1 MTDQEKSL
9 VMDNLDLVRN
19 TIIGVISRNESVQ
32 GMGYDDLFQTGCE
45 ALCHAAMNYQAEK
58 GASFRTFASLVIR
71 NRLISHCRI
80 INRLQS
86 PLQYLEEPLHDAEG
100 TTLGDTLVCSATDTQ
115 KIEELDTLRLLQD
128 AKRNYKGITKKGI
141 EALWIKCL
149 GHSSTEIASYYG
161 VMPNHI
167 SAWISRAGSKLR
179 NDRRF
184 SCL

>member
-1 MTDQEKSL
+1 MTDEEKSL
-9 VMDNLDLVRN
+9 VIDNLDLVRN

-71 NRLISHCRI
+71 NRLLSHCRI

-115 KIEELDTLRLLQD
+115 KIEELDTSASFRMP
-128 AKRNYKGITKKGI
+128 KKTIKGSQKG
-141 EALWIKCL
+141 
-149 GHSSTEIASYYG
+149 
-161 VMPNHI
+161 
-167 SAWISRAGSKLR
+167 
-179 NDRRF
+179 D
-184 SCL
+184 

>member
-1 MTDQEKSL
+1 MTEQEKTL
-9 VMDNLDLVRN
+9 VLNNLDLVRN
-19 TIIGVISRNESVQ
+19 TIMGVISRNESVQ

-45 ALCHAAMNYQAEK
+45 ALCHAALSYQEEK

-71 NRLISHCRI
+71 NRLLSHCRM
-80 INRLQS
+80 INRLQN
-86 PLQYLEEPLHDAEG
+86 PLKYLDEPLHDAEG
-100 TTLGDTLVCSATDTQ
+100 ETLGDTLICSAADTQ
-115 KIEELDTLRLLQD
+115 KIEDLDTLRLLLD
-128 AKRNYKGITKKGI
+128 ARKNYKGITQKGI
-141 EALWIKCL
+141 EALWMRCM
-149 GHSSTEIASYYG
+149 GHTSKEIASYYG

>member
-1 MTDQEKSL
+1 MTDEEKSL
-9 VMDNLDLVRN
+9 VIDNLDLVRN

-71 NRLISHCRI
+71 NRLLSHCRI

-115 KIEELDTLRLLQD
+115 KIEELDAQTLKFSSDFVKL
-128 AKRNYKGITKKGI
+128 NEITKEK
-141 EALWIKCL
+141 EQ
-149 GHSSTEIASYYG
+149 TEQLLEEKMERWEYLEDLAAKIAG
-161 VMPNHI
+161 QQ
-167 SAWISRAGSKLR
+167 
-179 NDRRF
+179 
-184 SCL
+184 